1 MRKRKFI
8 FKLQNEKVE
17 KYKKYHLSLLRYCSS
32 LEYNTGLPTKDET
45 LITTLKL
52 FKYYHTKV
60 EFCLQFLT
68 DLLYTHPEVHTP
80 FCRYFSKVHTLFCT
94 YFSKVHTLFYTY
106 FSKVH
111 TPFCTYFSKVH
122 TLFCTYFSKVHT
134 PFCTYFSKVS
144 LFVCIP
150 CIPLYESVSAT
161 ILPSSF
167 CFTETK
173 SKINFSNEKL

>member
-80 FCRYFSKVHTLFCT
+80 FCT
-94 YFSKVHTLFYTY
+94 YFSKVHTL
-106 FSKVH
+106 
-111 TPFCTYFSKVH
+111 FCTYFSKVH